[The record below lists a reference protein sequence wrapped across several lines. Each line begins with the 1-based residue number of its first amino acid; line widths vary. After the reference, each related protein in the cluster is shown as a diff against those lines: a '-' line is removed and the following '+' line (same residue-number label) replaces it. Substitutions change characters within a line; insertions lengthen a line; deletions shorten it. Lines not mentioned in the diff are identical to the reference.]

1 MKKQTIVFGITAR
14 SGNVRHI
21 SQIDKD
27 WVYNNTGYC
36 WGYEKL
42 MCPSCGKHLVANK
55 GKTKAPYFSHKRVTS
70 GESFCCSY
78 ANELAIYRLV
88 ANSLKRMKQ
97 IILPEINIG
106 KWNIVNEHMGAI
118 DAGSVYCDYFI
129 DHNENNDQLVSL
141 PSAVG
146 VENYYPK
153 EFPPR
158 LMVNIDGIPVR
169 IVLSFENPRFKQG
182 VLGRKDD
189 NLYLRKWKEE
199 NVLLIEFYDEPTF
212 KEHGFCKELLSLN
225 MEDYLSNKSLKR
237 WLKSQARE
245 NAESKLKESAILVTR
260 PSYDPYKKE
269 YFNPNIVNKCPLYQA
284 IPCSECSYCLRKEKT
299 DTYYCLG
306 SNGIRKLSDL
316 DIPENERKE
325 TVEKIR
331 LKNRKERDEKLE
343 GIQRTYV
350 QCVQKGICPNCGN
363 KLWLAR
369 KICCQCDF
377 RFDMVE
383 NYITWGWKR

>member
-55 GKTKAPYFSHKRVTS
+55 GKTKVPYFSHKRVTS
-70 GESFCCSY
+70 GESSCCSY

-88 ANSLKRMKQ
+88 ANSLKRMEQ
-97 IILPEINIG
+97 IILPGINIG

-141 PSAVG
+141 PSTVG

-158 LMVNIDGIPVR
+158 LMVNIDGVPVR
-169 IVLSFENPRFKQG
+169 IVLSFENPYLKQD
-182 VLGRKDD
+182 RKEDD
-189 NLYLRKWKEE
+189 LYCRKWKEE
-199 NVLLIEFYDEPTF
+199 NILLIEFYKEPTF
-212 KEHGFCKELLSLN
+212 REHGFCKELLSLN
-225 MEDYLSNKSLKR
+225 MEEYLSSKSSKL
-237 WLKSQARE
+237 WLKSQEAVDAYSR
-245 NAESKLKESAILVTR
+245 LRDSAVLVTR
-260 PSYDPYKKE
+260 PCSGRGAA
-269 YFNPNIVNKCPLYQA
+269 YFNPKTVDQCPLYQEN
-284 IPCSECSYCLRKEKT
+284 PCTKCSYCLGIQKNG
-299 DTYYCLG
+299 TYFCLG
-306 SNGIRKLSDL
+306 PSGISKLSDL

-331 LKNRKERDEKLE
+331 LKNIKERDEKLE

-363 KLWLAR
+363 KLRLAM